1 MRRFLSAREGKTVK
15 AKTKVKKTS
24 IYKRKDNIVGYL
36 LLSPWLLGFLAMWL
50 LPSLISIY
58 YSMTDFNL
66 LNTPSF
72 IGGANY
78 VRAFTQDD
86 SFVQALKV
94 TFLYVIVLVPLRL
107 IFALFVAMLLN
118 KKHKGLGLYRTFYY
132 IPSIIGGSIAVS
144 IVWKQIFG
152 NQGVIMSLLG
162 LIGIEQ
168 QNSLIGNPKTAL
180 ATIILMGVWQFG
192 SSMLIFLSALKQIP
206 NSLYESAEVD
216 GAKRSTIFFKITLP
230 MLTPTIFF
238 NLILQIVNGFRVF
251 TESYIITDGGPMDST
266 LSYVLYLYRRAFTYF
281 DMGYSCALAWILV
294 AIIAVFT
301 IILFK
306 TQNRWV
312 YYETGED

>member
-1 MRRFLSAREGKTVK
+1 MRRSLSAREGKTVK

-168 QNSLIGNPKTAL
+168 QNSLIGNPKT
-180 ATIILMGVWQFG
+180 T
-192 SSMLIFLSALKQIP
+192 
-206 NSLYESAEVD
+206 
-216 GAKRSTIFFKITLP
+216 
-230 MLTPTIFF
+230 
-238 NLILQIVNGFRVF
+238 
-251 TESYIITDGGPMDST
+251 
-266 LSYVLYLYRRAFTYF
+266 
-281 DMGYSCALAWILV
+281 
-294 AIIAVFT
+294 
-301 IILFK
+301 
-306 TQNRWV
+306 
-312 YYETGED
+312 

>member
-1 MRRFLSAREGKTVK
+1 MREGENVK
-15 AKTKVKKTS
+15 AKTKVKRKS

-50 LPSLISIY
+50 IPSLISIY

-72 IGGANY
+72 IGAANY